1 MYDDFENIVEDVAGG
16 LNTNIENIINNG
28 DFSKETTPTGW
39 RTQNSSFSI
48 KDNTL
53 TLRNRTGSSNIPAI
67 YQDTDTPFAPGKR
80 VYMRALIKP
89 RNNDLSR
96 DRFLAY
102 SDIAGDKVMYIIIFE
117 IELVDK

>member
-1 MYDDFENIVEDVAGG
+1 MKLNRTSAFWDRITRNEINENWDMLEGLSVKLDGMYDDFENIVEDVAGG

-53 TLRNRTGSSNIPAI
+53 TLRNRTGSSTYLQYI
-67 YQDTDTPFAPGKR
+67 KR
-80 VYMRALIKP
+80 LILRLLREK
-89 RNNDLSR
+89 
-96 DRFLAY
+96 
-102 SDIAGDKVMYIIIFE
+102 GYI
-117 IELVDK
+117 